1 MEKKHSFQREKQQI
15 ITKERQ
21 ENNMQNNKNLR

>member
-1 MEKKHSFQREKQQI
+1 MNRKETVFSE
-15 ITKERQ
+15 TKIVTEERQ